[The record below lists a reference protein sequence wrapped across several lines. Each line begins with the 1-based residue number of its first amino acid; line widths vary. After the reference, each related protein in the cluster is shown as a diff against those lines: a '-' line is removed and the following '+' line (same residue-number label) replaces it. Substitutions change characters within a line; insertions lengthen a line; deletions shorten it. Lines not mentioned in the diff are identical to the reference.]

1 MFLET
6 LDVRG
11 KDFVIYSRNQFDFE
25 RNFWIVR
32 KDKKIKKP
40 ENISFFDVC
49 DIVKSNIP
57 KSLVVYRL
65 LTNIPN
71 INAYSTKYG
80 FFVKIDNNLEVIY
93 FDPIFALKDLNYIA
107 AGVDVSRF
115 RFRIQQL
122 GLTSLNKYG
131 EMSNYALVYHFDLR
145 AKEAKLQDDKVF
157 ADAIF
162 ALDEGYASEI
172 LRSKRNVPLKWN
184 EPEFEDKP
192 EKRLFGEKSRIDE
205 VKRVTQENF
214 SKMNIEEQSNPDKM
228 RDHKLK
234 MLKKALGIKLQ
245 ENQILHELSR
255 IKQNSELSN
264 NKLGTKS
271 DDLLDLFKKS
281 STTSL
286 KPPSREDESVVLR
299 LTKD

>member
-11 KDFVIYSRNQFDFE
+11 KDFIVYSRNVFDFE

-32 KDKKIKKP
+32 KDKKIKNP

-49 DIVKSNIP
+49 DLVKSNIP

-71 INAYSTKYG
+71 INAHSTKYG
-80 FFVKIDNNLEVIY
+80 FFIKIDSNPEVIY

-107 AGVDVSRF
+107 AGVDTSRF

-122 GLTSLNKYG
+122 GLTTLNKYG
-131 EMSNYALVYHFDLR
+131 EHSNYTMIYNFDLR
-145 AKEAKLQDDKVF
+145 AKEAKHQDDKVF

-162 ALDEGYASEI
+162 ALDEGYASQI
-172 LRSKRNVPLKWN
+172 YKSKKRSSLKWS
-184 EPEFEDKP
+184 EPVFENDSSSELF
-192 EKRLFGEKSRIDE
+192 EKDSKINE
-205 VKRVTQENF
+205 VKTKPKESF
-214 SKMNIEEQSNPDKM
+214 SKVNIESKSNPDAM
-228 RDHKLK
+228 REQKLK
-234 MLKKALGIKLQ
+234 MLKKALGISANGGNILQ
-245 ENQILHELSR
+245 DINNFKHESGLSSDE
-255 IKQNSELSN
+255 KKS
-264 NKLGTKS
+264 S

-281 STTSL
+281 STSNLST
-286 KPPSREDESVVLR
+286 PGREDESVILR
-299 LTKD
+299 LTKS